1 MCFSLCFPKAK
12 AKNHVEKEQDDKT
25 SSVGNLHTLLA
36 PTLAEVKTR
45 TLLSAAVS
53 AATPF

>member
-1 MCFSLCFPKAK
+1 MCFSLCFLKAK
-12 AKNHVEKEQDDKT
+12 AKNHVEMEQDDKT

-45 TLLSAAVS
+45 TLLSVS